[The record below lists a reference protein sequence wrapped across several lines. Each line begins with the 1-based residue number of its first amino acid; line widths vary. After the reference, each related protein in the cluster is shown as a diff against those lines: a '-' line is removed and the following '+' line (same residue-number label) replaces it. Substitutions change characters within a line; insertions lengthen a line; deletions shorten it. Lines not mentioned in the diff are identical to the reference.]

1 MTLICQNFIKENRIE
16 NYEKVGGLIIRIEYC
31 LQWKEGSKQW
41 TSWVWSD
48 LDSNLLAYLRKRK
61 REITLIS
68 QFLY

>member
-48 LDSNLLAYLRKRK
+48 L
-61 REITLIS
+61 
-68 QFLY
+68 